1 MKFTYEFIKEN
12 LRIYNLAKEQLPLI
26 SKLES
31 GEITYNAMRT
41 LGLDKFADFFQFCKE
56 KELIRAITYK
66 ELKDFLVENTT
77 NDRFKTYLKNRTQ
90 KQFIKLLTED
100 GQTFDRLLNGRWITK
115 PSYGYRMKRGR
126 RANLKIDALNKH
138 FDKLINFIIS
148 NDIDTYKTT
157 DSLIYSS
164 FESQD
169 MYQSQIKWYTSVILN
184 IDVIPTKEIEVTT
197 SLLNSLVDLLV
208 DSKIDFRKLN
218 SDFII
223 DNIQTKIRN
232 LMTAPEGSQIKSTQT
247 VVRNGNSFLTKD
259 KFYRVESS
267 LVSQGFLKVLIVDDS
282 GLRNYYEY
290 KYFEDISIQRDL
302 LLSQLG
308 II

>member
-12 LRIYNLAKEQLPLI
+12 LRIYNLVKEQLPII
-26 SKLES
+26 SQFES
-31 GEITYNAMRT
+31 GEISYNAMRSV
-41 LGLDKFADFFQFCKE
+41 GLDKFADFFQFFKE
-56 KELIRAITYK
+56 KELIRAISYK
-66 ELKDFLVENTT
+66 ELKEVLVENTT
-77 NDRFKTYLKNRTQ
+77 NDRFKSYLKNRTQ

-126 RANLKIDALNKH
+126 RANLKIDALHKH

-157 DSLIYSS
+157 ESLVYSS
-164 FESQD
+164 FESQVL
-169 MYQSQIKWYTSVILN
+169 YQFQIKWYTSVILD
-184 IDVIPTKEIEVTT
+184 IDVIPTKEIRVTT
-197 SLLNSLVDLLV
+197 KLLSSLVDLLV

-223 DNIQTKIRN
+223 DNVHTKIRD
-232 LMTAPEGSQIKSTQT
+232 LMKVSEGTQIKA
-247 VVRNGNSFLTKD
+247 VKNIIRNGYSFLTKD
-259 KFYRVESS
+259 KFYTVESS
-267 LVSQGFLKVLIVDDS
+267 MVSSGFLKVLIVDDS
-282 GLRNYYEY
+282 VNRNYYEY
-290 KYFEDISIQRDL
+290 KYFDDVSIQRDL